1 MGTLNFWIAVATVV
15 AAVTAFFKA
24 TFSGGTVVKAE
35 GDGGSNSGGSGWTP
49 DFDDSDMPF

>member
-15 AAVTAFFKA
+15 AAVTA
-24 TFSGGTVVKAE
+24 SGGTVLKAE